1 MNLMTSYTEKYNIE
15 HKGIELYFTK
25 IPTKKEREEL
35 KDNKFRYHATKKC
48 WYKYQPKEEP
58 KKEVKETKKEE
69 KMNIKL
75 ETIYN
80 DLVDAMNDDMNV
92 MKFLKLKEKLEQKIR
107 EETCYKTTSKTRINA
122 IKRVASKDNIRPVL
136 QGYGILGDYK
146 CVTDSYHAI
155 MIHEDNMPLKLVPRN
170 KEEAEKHGKENC
182 INGTYP
188 NFESIFPN
196 VEEGFKKVKID
207 FDDME
212 QFYKL
217 HKKNAK
223 EETYAIDRFNVNI
236 IFLKNVID
244 VLGTDVDIYV
254 STESEYKP
262 IVIINKDNEKGLVL
276 PIKKY

>member
-1 MNLMTSYTEKYNIE
+1 MNIMTSYTEKYNKE

-25 IPTKKEREEL
+25 IPSKEERQEL
-35 KDNKFRYHATKKC
+35 KDNKYKWHSTKKC
-48 WYKYQPKEEP
+48 WYKRQPKEEV
-58 KKEVKETKKEE
+58 KKEVKEKE

-80 DLVDAMNDDMNV
+80 DLVEAMNDDMNV

-122 IKRVASKDNIRPVL
+122 IKRVASKMNDRPVL
-136 QGYGILGDYK
+136 QGYGICGDYK

-155 MIHEDNMPLKLVPRN
+155 MIHEDNLPLKLVTSDN
-170 KEEAEKHGKENC
+170 ELAKKHGKENC

-188 NFESIFPN
+188 NFENIIPDYTS
-196 VEEGFKKVKID
+196 EEYEKVKID
-207 FDDME
+207 FNDIA

-217 HKKNAK
+217 HKKNSK
-223 EETYAIDRFNVNI
+223 EETYEIKGVHCDIN
-236 IFLKNVID
+236 FLKNVID
-244 VLGTDVDIYV
+244 VLGEDTEMYV
-254 STESEYKP
+254 PKKDYKP
-262 IVIINKDNEKGLVL
+262 IVLVNKDNEKGIVL

>member
-1 MNLMTSYTEKYNIE
+1 MNLMTSYTEKYNNE
-15 HKGIELYFTK
+15 HMGIELYFTS

-35 KDNKFRYHATKKC
+35 KENKYKYHATKKC
-48 WYKYQPKEEP
+48 WYKRQPKEET
-58 KKEVKETKKEE
+58 KQEVKEVKSDIKT
-69 KMNIKL
+69 IKL

-92 MKFLKLKEKLEQKIR
+92 MKFLKLKDKLEQKIR

-122 IKRVASKDNIRPVL
+122 IKRVASKMNDRPVL
-136 QGYGILGDYK
+136 QGYGICGDYK

-155 MIHEDNMPLKLVPRN
+155 MIHEDNMPLKLVPSN
-170 KEEAEKHGKENC
+170 EEEMKKVGKENC

-188 NFESIFPN
+188 NFENIFPN
-196 VEEGFKKVKID
+196 IEEGYEEVKID
-207 FDDME
+207 LNDME

-223 EETYAIDRFNVNI
+223 EETYKIKNMNVNI

-244 VLGTDVDIYV
+244 VLGTDINVYV
-254 STESEYKP
+254 PKNEYKP